1 MRFFGSRSESAISQL
16 SWALAYADNPSAF
29 GLPQRKGALRPQPS
43 SAFVLPVRQDFVR
56 DPRLMPGTTRM
67 LMLLAGWSGRV
78 PDIHTTLGTIAKHLG
93 RSIRQVQRYVK
104 DAAEEGYLYYGYR
117 KDRLGYITG
126 LKIRL
131 NPSAIF
137 ASKRTLP
144 KPKKIKT
151 RPENR
156 AATLV
161 SDTNEN
167 SIFYKAEIDDWDRKM
182 MAMMDRNKIP
192 YRLLE

>member
-16 SWALAYADNPSAF
+16 SWALAYADNPAAF

-43 SAFVLPVRQDFVR
+43 SAFVLPVRQDFIR

-67 LMLLAGWSGRV
+67 LMLLAGWSGRA

-93 RSIRQVQRYVK
+93 RSQRYVK

-137 ASKRTLP
+137 ASRRSLP
-144 KPKKIKT
+144 RPKNIKAGA
-151 RPENR
+151 ENR

-167 SIFYKAEIDDWDRKM
+167 SIFYMAKIDEWDRKM

-192 YRLLE
+192 YSLLE